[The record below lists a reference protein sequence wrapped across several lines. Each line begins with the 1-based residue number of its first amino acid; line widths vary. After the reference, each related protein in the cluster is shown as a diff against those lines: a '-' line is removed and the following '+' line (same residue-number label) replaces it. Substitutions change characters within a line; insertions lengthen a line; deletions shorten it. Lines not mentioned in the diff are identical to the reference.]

1 MGASD
6 YLPWT
11 LWASR
16 FLKEQGYALTDN
28 MFYQDNPNA
37 MKLEQ
42 NGRLS
47 CGEKSRHIHI
57 RYFFIADVIKRENIK
72 IEHCRT
78 DKMVADYYTK
88 PLQGTLFRKM
98 RDALMGLTYHFR

>member
-1 MGASD
+1 
-6 YLPWT
+6 
-11 LWASR
+11 
-16 FLKEQGYALTDN
+16 
-28 MFYQDNPNA
+28 

-98 RDALMGLTYHFR
+98 RDALMGLTSFPIEERVEIKKHPMLQ